1 LIGLGPSRI
10 STSIEGL
17 FWKVVNNDFNGI
29 SWADRVTVAAHI
41 AFGVVD
47 YKLFVMFINCLERAP
62 IQAFSAG
69 NAFFSNANTSERDVL
84 SAKTKIGT
92 Q

>member
-1 LIGLGPSRI
+1 MEISGILPVVQLFVFKSFIQIKFGNHHAIRELIGLGPSRI

-47 YKLFVMFINCLERAP
+47 YK
-62 IQAFSAG
+62 
-69 NAFFSNANTSERDVL
+69 
-84 SAKTKIGT
+84 KI
-92 Q
+92 